1 MALCLSVSVTS
12 QLSTK
17 TAKPTITQRKRHDS
31 PGTLVF
37 HCQNTPQNSTG
48 VTPYGGA
55 KYRWGGL
62 KSTTF
67 VRHIASNIS
76 KTVQDSHIVSIKVK

>member
-48 VTPYGGA
+48 VTPLRGRQIQVGWV
-55 KYRWGGL
+55 KIDDFR
-62 KSTTF
+62 ST
-67 VRHIASNIS
+67 HS
-76 KTVQDSHIVSIKVK
+76 